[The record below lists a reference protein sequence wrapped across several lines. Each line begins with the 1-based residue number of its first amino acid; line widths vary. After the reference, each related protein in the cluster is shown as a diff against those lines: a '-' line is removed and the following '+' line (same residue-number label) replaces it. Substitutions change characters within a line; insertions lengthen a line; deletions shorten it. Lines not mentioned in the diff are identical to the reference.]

1 MIGLGSDNDYHD
13 HDLQMVEVVSLKQP
27 SAGHQ
32 QTVPCLVPGWPQ
44 FQLTKL
50 NLLMQQP
57 FSLQKYKIHLSVHS
71 RALIVGGDRAMS
83 KMQGSTIRPAIHI
96 NREVYF

>member
-1 MIGLGSDNDYHD
+1 
-13 HDLQMVEVVSLKQP
+13 MVEVVSLKEP

-32 QTVPCLVPGWPQ
+32 QTVPCLVPGWPKL
-44 FQLTKL
+44 QLTKL